1 MHFLIC
7 FVCLCLIASATALHF
22 TTIYL
27 GGGNVCDFT
36 TLNLQYF
43 SCLCVCNVLLKYI
56 VWSSNTKKNLGIG
69 WESRSRSMEIWQHD
83 FFCSEFWDQKILGV
97 GWESQIKHGD
107 LMSWVFHELDWV
119 HWERIQL
126 VCRAC
131 LFQVIDSHSWERET
145 QISWCVFVGI
155 LEVFVLTTKAWR
167 MMMRSCR

>member
-1 MHFLIC
+1 
-7 FVCLCLIASATALHF
+7 
-22 TTIYL
+22 
-27 GGGNVCDFT
+27 
-36 TLNLQYF
+36 
-43 SCLCVCNVLLKYI
+43 VLLKYI